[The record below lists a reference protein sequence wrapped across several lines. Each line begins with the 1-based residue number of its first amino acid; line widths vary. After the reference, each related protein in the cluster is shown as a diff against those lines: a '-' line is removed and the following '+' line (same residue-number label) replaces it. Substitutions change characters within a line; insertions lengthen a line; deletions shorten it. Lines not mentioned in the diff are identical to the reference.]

1 MKYPN
6 DDDNKMKYLEWVN
19 HVLIKG
25 TIAVSPSAIVGYAL
39 EEQRFSEGGLFER
52 NQSGGNIENNEEIKN
67 GIEEVGNENEYK
79 ELIDMSYVKL
89 VNGMERMKCKWNYM
103 FIIIL
108 VCVIV

>member
-6 DDDNKMKYLEWVN
+6 DDDNKMKILEWVN

-52 NQSGGNIENNEEIKN
+52 N
-67 GIEEVGNENEYK
+67 
-79 ELIDMSYVKL
+79 
-89 VNGMERMKCKWNYM
+89 
-103 FIIIL
+103 
-108 VCVIV
+108 